1 MIRWMFLSTLASGL
15 FYGLYAMLLRRDRW
29 LQISR
34 WYLMAT
40 MLFSL
45 IFPFVRL
52 PEALVPSS
60 PSGEPV
66 VVLMETVAGNEIT
79 VGPGGTLSGFVDKVS
94 AVYFL
99 GLAATLAM
107 LLFQLAAQLFA
118 ILRLRR
124 KNRVYS
130 SADGFSIPRGAR
142 LILTPD
148 DTAPYSFMHHIVVG
162 TRSLGDDELRCI
174 LDHESLHV
182 RCHHTLDII
191 AMRTMCCVAWYNPF
205 AWLAASELRAV
216 HEYQADAAVLAA
228 HGRDGYLGL
237 LYREATGTGYGHITN
252 NFQSINLKKR
262 IAMMKIKKTR
272 YGAWKLLAALPVAV
286 LLMMV
291 GCKQTTDAGVAGP
304 AAEAVTATR
313 VADKEICATPE
324 VYPEFPGGVEA
335 LYKYIAE
342 NIRYPQEAKD
352 IHIEGRVV
360 VRFVVM
366 EDGSIADV
374 EVLRGIGGGCDEE
387 AVRVVKTMPKWK
399 AAVDGGKPVKAHY
412 VLPINFVLQ

>member
-1 MIRWMFLSTLASGL
+1 MR
-15 FYGLYAMLLRRDRW
+15 
-29 LQISR
+29 
-34 WYLMAT
+34 
-40 MLFSL
+40 
-45 IFPFVRL
+45 FP
-52 PEALVPSS
+52 
-60 PSGEPV
+60 
-66 VVLMETVAGNEIT
+66 
-79 VGPGGTLSGFVDKVS
+79 
-94 AVYFL
+94 
-99 GLAATLAM
+99 
-107 LLFQLAAQLFA
+107 
-118 ILRLRR
+118 
-124 KNRVYS
+124 
-130 SADGFSIPRGAR
+130 
-142 LILTPD
+142 
-148 DTAPYSFMHHIVVG
+148 
-162 TRSLGDDELRCI
+162 
-174 LDHESLHV
+174 
-182 RCHHTLDII
+182 
-191 AMRTMCCVAWYNPF
+191 
-205 AWLAASELRAV
+205 
-216 HEYQADAAVLAA
+216 
-228 HGRDGYLGL
+228 
-237 LYREATGTGYGHITN
+237 YREATGTGYGHITN

-262 IAMMKIKKTR
+262 IVMMNKTKTR

-291 GCKQTTDAGVAGP
+291 GCKQTTDAGVASP

-352 IHIEGRVV
+352 IHTEGRVV